1 MKRFVLA
8 IGAVG
13 ALLVLS
19 DIGRS
24 GDDKDAQA
32 TIDKA
37 IKAQGGEAV
46 LAKFPA
52 RTMKGTGKFYG
63 LGDPIDF
70 SMELAGF
77 DKKFRFGMEMTVMN
91 FDLKVVVVVNGAKG
105 WEKVN
110 DDVKDMPADDLA
122 EHKEQIHSH
131 AVVSL
136 LPLKKDKEYK
146 LLAIGEFK
154 IDDQPAVGVRV
165 SKKGHRDVSLYFDKA
180 KGHLV
185 KSEFNIKDIKG
196 GGDREMNQT
205 NFYYDYKEFQ
215 GARHPTRVVTERDG
229 KKFIETRLTEM
240 QLAEKLDDSTFDRP

>member
-1 MKRFVLA
+1 MKRLLLA
-8 IGAVG
+8 TC
-13 ALLVLS
+13 ALAALVVAA
-19 DIGRS
+19 DFGRS
-24 GDDKDAQA
+24 GEDKDVRAI
-32 TIDKA
+32 IDKA
-37 IKAQGGEAV
+37 IEAQGGEAV

-52 RTMKGTGKFYG
+52 RTLKGTGKFYG
-63 LGDPIDF
+63 LGEPIDF

-91 FDLKVVVVVNGAKG
+91 FDLKIVVVVNGAKG

-110 DDVKDMPADDLA
+110 DDVKDIPADELA
-122 EHKEQIHSH
+122 EHKEQIHSN

-136 LPLKKDKEYK
+136 LPVKKDKAYT
-146 LLAIGEFK
+146 LLAIGDYK
-154 IDDQPAVGVRV
+154 VDDQPAVGVRV

-196 GGDREMNQT
+196 GGDREMIQA
-205 NFYYDYKEFQ
+205 NFFYDYKEFQ
-215 GARHPTRVVTERDG
+215 GARHPTRMVTDRDG